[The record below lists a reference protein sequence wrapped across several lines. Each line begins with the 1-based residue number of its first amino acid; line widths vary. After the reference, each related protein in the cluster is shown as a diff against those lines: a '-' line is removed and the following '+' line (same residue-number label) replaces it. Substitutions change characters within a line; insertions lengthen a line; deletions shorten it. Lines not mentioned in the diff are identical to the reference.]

1 MLLAQGAPQV
11 EPLFSRQGVEKMPLK
26 ALEAA
31 EGAVCSG
38 VVPAGLVGC
47 CFEPTTNSEIPVCW
61 QMNISPY
68 ENHFKFL
75 LFQ

>member
-11 EPLFSRQGVEKMPLK
+11 EPLFSRHGCVVPLK

-47 CFEPTTNSEIPVCW
+47 CSKPTTNSEIPICW